1 MFVRLLCAFC
11 VLSVSISGILAPS
24 TGHAAITGSTANR
37 FALVIGNAKYA
48 SLTPLD
54 SPENDARE
62 IARVLRTLNFKVT
75 LKTNL
80 DLRSMQKAIKDFGK
94 SLKRGGVALFYYS
107 GHGLQVDLVNYL
119 IPIGGAVKYAED
131 IPASSIDANAVLREF
146 RAARTAFNF
155 FILDAC
161 RNNGLKRKDKNKVQ
175 GLAEM
180 DAPKGTLIA
189 YATGPNKLASDGANG
204 HSLYTLEL
212 LKFLDKPG
220 LQVEQVFKRVR
231 QRVHEVSLGD
241 QLPVEYTSLTRD
253 FYFRPVR
260 RIVTAPIVTP
270 DGPAVPSRITVV
282 PIDERYEAQRK
293 IVVRSEPRNA
303 ARAVGRLA
311 AREAVRAIGRVK
323 DRDWVK
329 IAMRGGVAGFVPD
342 YLLREP
348 FTWKVVSH
356 DGSLEVLEAT
366 SLYRQ
371 PRSASTAVARLRV
384 GQKITAT
391 GRVRGLNWLRVKTGD
406 GRTGFVRGSMLRE
419 PFAFRVVAYSGIFET
434 TSNVKLLDQPR
445 ISSRQIASLD
455 LRERVTAVGRVRN
468 RNWLKVRRKNGVEG
482 FVRESLLSIPFEWRE
497 KKLKPKTYKIVGAA
511 TLRTE
516 PRSTA
521 QVVASL
527 TVLQSLTV
535 VAKVEGR
542 DWLKVQLKS
551 KKLGERH
558 GYVLENLLQRVVVR
572 PDAKIFKKGD
582 EFRDCPACPLMVAIP
597 PGTFT
602 MGSTSG
608 KRSERPTRTVAIQRM
623 FALGKFEVTFKEW
636 AACVAAG
643 GCRSSPSDQGW
654 GRGNRPVINVSWDDT
669 QEFVRWLTK
678 KTGERYHLP
687 SEAQWEYAAR
697 ATSNTKYAWGD
708 SLGDNQAN
716 CKGCGSKWS
725 GDRTAPAGSFRKNA
739 FGLHDMHGN
748 VWEWMEDCWHRN
760 YRRAPKDGRAWTG
773 GACQQSVIRGGS
785 FSDGANYASSSARAR
800 YFSAPRYNFGFR
812 VARIIGG

>member
-1 MFVRLLCAFC
+1 M
-11 VLSVSISGILAPS
+11 
-24 TGHAAITGSTANR
+24 
-37 FALVIGNAKYA
+37 
-48 SLTPLD
+48 TPLD
-54 SPENDARE
+54 SPGNDARA

-75 LKTNL
+75 LKTDL

-94 SLKRGGVALFYYS
+94 SLKKGGTALFYYS

-161 RNNGLKRKDKNKVQ
+161 RNNGLERKDKSKVQ

-189 YATGPNKLASDGANG
+189 YATGPNKLASDGAKG
-204 HSLYTLEL
+204 HSLFTLEL
-212 LKFLDKPG
+212 LKFIDKPG

-253 FYFRPVR
+253 FYFRPAP
-260 RIVTAPIVTP
+260 RIVKDPIVTP
-270 DGPAVPSRITVV
+270 DAPAVPSRITVV

-303 ARAVGRLA
+303 ARAIGRLA

-356 DGSLEVLEAT
+356 DGSLEVLEPT

-371 PRSASTAVARLRV
+371 PRSVSTAVAKLRA

-391 GRVRGLNWLRVKTGD
+391 GRVRGLNWLRVKTGG
-406 GRTGFVRGSMLRE
+406 GRTGFVRRSMLRE
-419 PFAFRVVAYSGIFET
+419 PFAFKVIGYSGTFET

-445 ISSRQIASLD
+445 ISSRQIASLNA
-455 LRERVTAVGRVRN
+455 RERVTAVGRVRN
-468 RNWLKVRRKNGVEG
+468 RNWLKVRRKNGTEG
-482 FVRESLLSIPFEWRE
+482 FVRESLLSIPFEWRDD
-497 KKLKPKTYKIVGAA
+497 KIKPAA
-511 TLRTE
+511 YRTVAAAKLRTQ

-521 QVVASL
+521 EVVASL
-527 TVLQSLTV
+527 TTRQSLTV

-542 DWLKVQLKS
+542 AWLRVRLKS
-551 KKLGERH
+551 KQLGERQ
-558 GYVLENLLQRVVVR
+558 GYVLENLLQRVVAR
-572 PDAKIFKKGD
+572 PGAKKYKAGE
-582 EFRDCPACPLMVAIP
+582 EFRDCPTCPVMVVIP

-602 MGSTSG
+602 MGSSSG
-608 KRSERPTRTVAIQRM
+608 KRSERPTRTVSVRRM
-623 FALGKFEVTFKEW
+623 FGIGKYEVTFKEW
-636 AACVAAG
+636 DACVAVGSCLAA
-643 GCRSSPSDQGW
+643 PSDQGW

-697 ATSNTKYAWGD
+697 ARSNTKYAWGD

-716 CKGCGSKWS
+716 CKGCGSKWG

-760 YRRAPKDGRAWTG
+760 YRRAPKDERAWTG
-773 GACQQSVIRGGS
+773 GACQQTVLRGGS
-785 FSDGANYASSSARAR
+785 FSENADYSSSSRRAR

-812 VARIIGG
+812 VARIVGG